1 MSRTTDGL
9 IVLGPGEG
17 DAFGSLDA
25 VRKSTAG
32 DGDGRWGLVVVRG
45 VPGEG
50 GRTHLHRGEAEG
62 FYILEGEVDFLGARS
77 VTPMRTGSFALVPP
91 DTEHGI
97 RIAGTGPAAWLAVWP
112 ARPAAWLAVWP
123 AALDS
128 FPEELERLH
137 ARGAS
142 PDELEALR
150 RHHGIESGRQ
160 R

>member
-17 DAFGSLDA
+17 DALGAMDA
-25 VRKSTAG
+25 VRKSTAA
-32 DGDGRWGLVVVRG
+32 DGDGRWGVVVVRG

-50 GRTHLHRGEAEG
+50 GRTHVHRDEAEV
-62 FYILEGEVDFLGARS
+62 EFLGARS
-77 VTPMRTGSFALVPP
+77 VTPMTTGSFALVPP

-97 RIAGTGPAAWLAVWP
+97 RIVGTGPAAWLAVWP
-112 ARPAAWLAVWP
+112 A
-123 AALDS
+123 ALDG

-137 ARGAS
+137 ASGAS
-142 PDELEALR
+142 PAELDALR
-150 RHHGIESGRQ
+150 RHHGIEPGRQ